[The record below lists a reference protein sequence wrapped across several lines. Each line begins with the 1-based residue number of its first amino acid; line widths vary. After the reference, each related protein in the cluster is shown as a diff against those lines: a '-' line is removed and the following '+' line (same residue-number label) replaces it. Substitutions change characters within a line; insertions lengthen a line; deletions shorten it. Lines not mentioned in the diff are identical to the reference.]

1 MKTNWKKE
9 VSRMKRYQAV
19 LAVSSMTLGLLILG
33 GCSTGKEQKTEP
45 EETVLEEITE
55 ENDEPE
61 EKDSDIENVNE
72 KNSDTSTEKELASVE
87 EQAAALQNRIQNE
100 ELTQGELNTLTAELY
115 QLWDTELN
123 QIWGRLKD
131 TLDEEAMKKLT
142 EEERNWIIEKE
153 QQVKE
158 AGTEYEGGS
167 MQSMVENQK
176 AAELTKARIYE
187 LVESYLD

>member
-61 EKDSDIENVNE
+61 EKDSDIENVSE
-72 KNSDTSTEKELASVE
+72 KNDDTSTEKELVSVE

-100 ELTQGELNTLTAELY
+100 DLTQTELNTLTAELY

-131 TLDEEAMKKLT
+131 TLDEETMKKLT

-158 AGTEYEGGS
+158 AGTQYEGGS

-176 AAELTKARIYE
+176 AAELTKARVYE

>member
-1 MKTNWKKE
+1 
-9 VSRMKRYQAV
+9 MKRYQAV
-19 LAVSSMTLGLLILG
+19 LAVFSMTLGLLILG

-61 EKDSDIENVNE
+61 EKDSDTENVSE
-72 KNSDTSTEKELASVE
+72 KNDDTSTEKELASVE

-100 ELTQGELNTLTAELY
+100 ELTQTELNTLTAELY

-123 QIWGRLKD
+123 QIWDRLKD

-158 AGTEYEGGS
+158 AGTQYEGGS

-176 AAELTKARIYE
+176 AAELTKARVYE
-187 LVESYLD
+187 LVELYLD